1 MIRYLSDFAPL
12 NHVVMKIQ
20 TSNLRVR
27 THIHTQTNKLVHTST
42 LVHTYRE
49 KERKDEE
56 TACTIR
62 ARVYFIFARAGARQY
77 FL

>member
-12 NHVVMKIQ
+12 NHKDSDLKL
-20 TSNLRVR
+20 TR
-27 THIHTQTNKLVHTST
+27 THIHTQTNKLVYTST